1 MADRIDRR
9 SLGLDLGE
17 RRIGVALCD
26 SGGLLATPYEVV
38 ARSGD
43 RVRDHRRI
51 AELVDEAG
59 AVRVVV
65 GVPTSL
71 GGDAGPAALAV
82 LAEIEE
88 LRDAL
93 TVPVCTHDE
102 RLTTVT
108 AQRSLRQAGVNT
120 KKGRKVVDQVAAAV
134 ILQAWLD
141 AESAA
146 VAPTP
151 SPMPNT
157 RPAVPTPAGTEQL

>member
-1 MADRIDRR
+1 M
-9 SLGLDLGE
+9 
-17 RRIGVALCD
+17 ALCD

-43 RVRDHRRI
+43 RARDHRRI
-51 AELVDEAG
+51 AELVDEAA

-65 GVPTSL
+65 GLPTSL
-71 GGDAGPAALAV
+71 GGEAGPAAQAV
-82 LAEIEE
+82 LAEIEQ
-88 LRDAL
+88 LRAVL
-93 TVPVCTHDE
+93 PVPVCTHDE

-141 AESAA
+141 AESAGA
-146 VAPTP
+146 AQPHDPT
-151 SPMPNT
+151 PNT
-157 RPAVPTPAGTEQL
+157 RPAGSTPAGTEQQ